1 LEASAYADNSHILD
15 CRCHSEI
22 GILTLLVGHIA
33 EEEKRSP
40 MKNFAFH
47 HLGIV
52 VRDLSTAIPIYKRL
66 LEYELTSGPFDDPV
80 QSVSICFLSRG
91 EGDTVLELVA
101 PLGPNSPVDRF
112 LKKGGGPYHICYEVP
127 DMDAAITHL
136 SEQGSLLLSGP
147 VPAVAFE
154 MRKIAWLMTEVD
166 LLVELL
172 QA

>member
-1 LEASAYADNSHILD
+1 
-15 CRCHSEI
+15 
-22 GILTLLVGHIA
+22 
-33 EEEKRSP
+33 

-47 HLGIV
+47 HLGIA
-52 VRDLSTAIPIYKRL
+52 VRDLSTTIPIYKKL
-66 LEYELTSGPFDDPV
+66 FEYEVTSGPFDDLI
-80 QSVSICFLSRG
+80 QNVSICFLSRG
-91 EGDTVLELVA
+91 KGDTVLELVA
-101 PLGPNSPVDRF
+101 PLGPNSPIDRA

-127 DMDAAITHL
+127 DINIAIAHL
-136 SEQGSLLLSGP
+136 SAQGSLLLSGP